1 MSSINSVS
9 ATTSNTHLPAVD
21 GQIADLQR
29 QCADWRS
36 CPTTPPA
43 EKEKLIAALE
53 SQIQALKNGAEQHKQ
68 VESSSSVADARL
80 DQPSTVPPSDGVNRP
95 SNDPFALS
103 GSVLNTSI

>member
-9 ATTSNTHLPAVD
+9 AITSSTHLPAVD

-43 EKEKLIAALE
+43 EKEKLISALE
-53 SQIQALKNGAEQHKQ
+53 SQIQSLKNGAEQHKQ

-80 DQPSTVPPSDGVNRP
+80 DNPPSDGVNRP
-95 SNDPFALS
+95 SDDPFSVS
-103 GSVLNTSI
+103 GSVLNTRV